1 MPVVQLWFRVVTVLV
16 NAALNYLL
24 VQAMGYRGL
33 ALGTS
38 VAALFNATVLFVLL
52 RRELD
57 GLNGRRLAGSF
68 IRIVVASAV
77 MGGVAL
83 FVDRQLGD
91 VLPARPIAWQIIR
104 VGADIVAALGA
115 LALAAWML
123 RITEFNESV
132 LMVLRKV
139 RRAR

>member
-1 MPVVQLWFRVVTVLV
+1 
-16 NAALNYLL
+16 
-24 VQAMGYRGL
+24 
-33 ALGTS
+33 
-38 VAALFNATVLFVLL
+38 L
-52 RRELD
+52 RRELG

-68 IRIVVASAV
+68 LRIVVASAV

-83 FVDRQLGD
+83 FVDRQLGG
-91 VLPARPIAWQIIR
+91 VLPDRPIAWQIIH
-104 VGADIVAALGA
+104 VGADIVAALVA

-123 RITEFNESV
+123 RIKEFNESV